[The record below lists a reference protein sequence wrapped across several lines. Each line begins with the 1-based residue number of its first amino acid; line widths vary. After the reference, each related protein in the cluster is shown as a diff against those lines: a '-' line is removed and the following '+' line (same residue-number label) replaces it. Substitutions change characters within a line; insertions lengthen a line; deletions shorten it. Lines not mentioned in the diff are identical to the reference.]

1 MNIDMR
7 KSYLYFTILLFCFLY
22 SSASTVYGCR
32 TVPPSAQTLVSI
44 ADVVIR
50 ATAVKYIREPR
61 GDIRA
66 LHTPNDV
73 EIEFRVEE
81 VLKGKSVPT
90 SLILNGYLT
99 DRDDY
104 NDRPVSYDFVRKGGR
119 GGSCFAYEYKQGAEF
134 LLFLKKADGK
144 YTLQLYALA
153 PINEQLRNKD
163 DEWLIWVK
171 NQLQTLKADKQK

>member
-1 MNIDMR
+1 
-7 KSYLYFTILLFCFLY
+7 
-22 SSASTVYGCR
+22 
-32 TVPPSAQTLVSI
+32 
-44 ADVVIR
+44 VVIR
-50 ATAVKYIREPR
+50 AKAIKYIREPQ

-66 LHTPNDV
+66 LHTPDDV

-81 VLKGKSVPT
+81 VLKGKNVPA

-104 NDRPVSYDFVRKGGR
+104 NDRSVPYDFVRKGGR

-134 LLFLKKADGK
+134 LLFLTKQVGK
-144 YTLQLYALA
+144 YTLQPYALA
-153 PINEQLRNKD
+153 PVNEQLRDKD

-171 NQLQTLKADKQK
+171 NQVQTRNENKQK

>member
-1 MNIDMR
+1 MR
-7 KSYLYFTILLFCFLY
+7 KSYLYFTVLLFCLLF

-32 TVPPSAQTLVSI
+32 TAPPSAQTLIST

-50 ATAVKYIREPR
+50 ATAVKYIREPQ

-66 LHTPNDV
+66 LYTPNDV

-81 VLKGKSVPT
+81 VLKGKNMPT

-99 DRDDY
+99 DRNDY
-104 NDRPVSYDFVRKGGR
+104 NDQPVPYDFGRGG

-134 LLFLKKADGK
+134 LLFLEKKDGK

-171 NQLQTLKADKQK
+171 NQLQTLKENKQK

>member
-7 KSYLYFTILLFCFLY
+7 KSYLYFTVLLFCLLF

-32 TVPPSAQTLVSI
+32 TAPPSAQTLIST
-44 ADVVIR
+44 ADVVVR
-50 ATAVKYIREPR
+50 ATAVKYIREPQ

-66 LHTPNDV
+66 LYTPNDV

-81 VLKGKSVPT
+81 VLKGKNVPT

-104 NDRPVSYDFVRKGGR
+104 NDRPVPYDFVRKGGR
-119 GGSCFAYEYKQGAEF
+119 DGSCFAYEYKQGAEF
-134 LLFLKKADGK
+134 LLFLTKKDGK
-144 YTLQLYALA
+144 YTLQCKA
-153 PINEQLRNKD
+153 PVITP
-163 DEWLIWVK
+163 I
-171 NQLQTLKADKQK
+171 